1 MDRTGLS
8 GAGAGKLLARLW
20 IKEFGD
26 GGDRNLRQGLGLY
39 GIGIDGRA
47 EFAALSKDASSHIL
61 QLSRDDSF
69 VMLLPNTISSNLT
82 WTNPYS
88 SVSSESLPM
97 SLHQ

>member
-39 GIGIDGRA
+39 GIGIDGR
-47 EFAALSKDASSHIL
+47 K
-61 QLSRDDSF
+61 SRICRIIKGCF
-69 VMLLPNTISSNLT
+69 Q
-82 WTNPYS
+82 PY
-88 SVSSESLPM
+88 LAII
-97 SLHQ
+97 QR